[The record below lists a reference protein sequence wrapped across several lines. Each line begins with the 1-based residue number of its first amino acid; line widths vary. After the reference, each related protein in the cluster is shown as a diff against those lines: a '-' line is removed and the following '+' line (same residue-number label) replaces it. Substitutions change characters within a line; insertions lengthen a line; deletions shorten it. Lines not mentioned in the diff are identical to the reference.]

1 MKKKIAL
8 VLVLCIMTA
17 MLCGCSKVSYEDASS
32 EISRDFSNGYF
43 IPIKEW
49 GTDIDSYYQQ
59 LVYAN
64 DSKVMYY
71 IIKTSK
77 GIGITPLY
85 NADGTLQIYK
95 GE

>member
-8 VLVLCIMTA
+8 ILVLCIMV
-17 MLCGCSKVSYEDASS
+17 CGCSKVSYEDASN
-32 EISRDFSNGYF
+32 EISIDFSNGYF
-43 IPIKEW
+43 TPVKEW
-49 GTDIDSYYQQ
+49 GTDIDSFYQQ

-85 NADGTLQIYK
+85 NTDGTLQIWK